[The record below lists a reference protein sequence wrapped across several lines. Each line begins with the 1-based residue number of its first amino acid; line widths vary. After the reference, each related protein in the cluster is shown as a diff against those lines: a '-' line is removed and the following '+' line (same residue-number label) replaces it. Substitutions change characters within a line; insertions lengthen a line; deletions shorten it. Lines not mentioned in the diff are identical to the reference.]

1 MEILPGRELLG
12 SRLEHPRP
20 VAFLGQHP
28 CRSNGHLVYD
38 VGLGQLAL
46 EVSLPNALHG
56 EVSKIV
62 YAFTRHEPS
71 PLKTLHQGREFASRV
86 PDKVLRV

>member
-1 MEILPGRELLG
+1 MEILLGRELLG
-12 SRLEHPRP
+12 SRLEHTRP

-28 CRSNGHLVYD
+28 CSSNGHLVYD
-38 VGLGQLAL
+38 IGLGQLAL

-71 PLKTLHQGREFASRV
+71 PLKTPRQGREVAGRV
-86 PDKVLRV
+86 PGKVLRV